1 MNWFEKLSAR
11 ELEVCHALAGGI
23 TDREISEKLGISLYT
38 VKTHLRNIYCKT
50 EIKNRSK
57 LIVEFLKNRNNGEV

>member
-11 ELEVCHALAGGI
+11 ELEVCDALAGGI
-23 TDREISEKLGISLYT
+23 TDREISAQLGISLHT
-38 VKTHLRNIYCKT
+38 VKTHLRNIYGKT

-57 LIVEFLKNRNNGEV
+57 LIVEFLKNRNDQEV